1 MKSVVVSIAAGW
13 GVAPPVA
20 PVLRTPHVPGP
31 VAAPPALRRAASAP
45 ASSAYLAALCA
56 FGAGILSFG
65 MNGASRQA
73 TLAVMPEEKEAVV
86 GKQLELPEETAG
98 IVERYLEK
106 KYELAASGGG
116 KVASESEPTATT
128 LRSAFSDLLP
138 PLPEGVF
145 QQELDKVMKPLP
157 KGKVQLEEFK
167 ACALGNP
174 DWSMAGALTVC
185 EVIYIDSLANYYTN
199 GRVILND
206 EDYNDLKEYLYGEGL
221 SLPQLSMDEA
231 KFVTAVYRYHRG
243 DVIMEEP
250 VYAALKKKL
259 QDAGSWVV
267 KREKTPNEQAGLR
280 SFMYYLHLGMTADAE
295 NWEIPTSLRVVQSG
309 GAFLGTKGQK
319 GLPAEIKEED
329 PGFSLEEWFQVQ
341 FKNKTFLMETKSPF
355 WYSVIPEEK
364 RKLGKGRKVKEG
376 PFSWL
381 CYLGSFVLG
390 ETTFNKI
397 RGKLIAAHSQIITKF
412 VANMELSAKTRGNL
426 IKLAK
431 KNGDE
436 LGFLV
441 GE

>member
-206 EDYNDLKEYLYGEGL
+206 EDYNDLKEYLYGEGS

-231 KFVTAVYRYHRG
+231 KFVTAVFRFHRG
-243 DVIMEEP
+243 DVIMDEQ

-280 SFMYYLHLGMTADAE
+280 SFMYYLHLGLTADAE
-295 NWEIPTSLRVVQSG
+295 NWQIPTSLRVVQSG

-319 GLPAEIKEED
+319 GLPAEIKTED
-329 PGFSLEEWFQVQ
+329 PGFSLEQWFQDQ
-341 FKNKTFLMETKSPF
+341 FKSGSLLMEKRDPF
-355 WYSVIPEEK
+355 WYSVIPVEK
-364 RKLGKGRKVKEG
+364 RTLGKKTGRKVKE
-376 PFSWL
+376 
-381 CYLGSFVLG
+381 
-390 ETTFNKI
+390 
-397 RGKLIAAHSQIITKF
+397 
-412 VANMELSAKTRGNL
+412 
-426 IKLAK
+426 
-431 KNGDE
+431 
-436 LGFLV
+436 
-441 GE
+441 